1 MAGRL
6 NDKLAELVGAE
17 NVSDIRNE
25 RGEVCQDSNITVS
38 ITYIFLQ
45 LIGEEGLPV
54 VEISE
59 IVDPT
64 DLRTSIS
71 RPTPVTVEPLIP
83 LASLSDEA
91 RTRLRVKRNQVLDLL
106 EDEEKQEEIS
116 RENREAEERETIT
129 RKKKE
134 EAVKDVRRLKEVREI
149 QKKMGRALL
158 LNVSKAREKE
168 RQEKEEQQLRD
179 EEAEKDRKRS
189 PAVTKK
195 SVAFAE
201 HTELIEVSEA
211 DVDSANVDWGD
222 VTPGRLM
229 QRKRPTLLSQAL
241 LDMHP
246 MKMNVVERQPAGQA
260 TISQSTEAV
269 DSDDDSDLELGSD
282 STDSEEE
289 PTLETDEV
297 DFETAQHQR
306 EVVLEYYTKR
316 NTIGRGAAQTMV
328 DTPHDIESN
337 VVRLRTI

>member
-1 MAGRL
+1 MPRFKHNRFNNL
-6 NDKLAELVGAE
+6 HFRQLVSE
-17 NVSDIRNE
+17 E
-25 RGEVCQDSNITVS
+25 R
-38 ITYIFLQ
+38 
-45 LIGEEGLPV
+45 LPV

-59 IVDPT
+59 LVDPT
-64 DLRTSIS
+64 DLRTSVS

-91 RTRLRVKRNQVLDLL
+91 RTRLQVKRNQVLDLL
-106 EDEEKQEEIS
+106 EDEEKQEEVS
-116 RENREAEERETIT
+116 RKHREAEEREAMT

-134 EAVKDVRRLKEVREI
+134 EKDVEGLKEVREI

-179 EEAEKDRKRS
+179 EEVEKDRKRS
-189 PAVTKK
+189 PAVKKK

-201 HTELIEVSEA
+201 HTEHIEVPEA

-260 TISQSTEAV
+260 ISGTISQSTEGV
-269 DSDDDSDLELGSD
+269 DSDDDSDIELGSD
-282 STDSEEE
+282 STESEEE
-289 PTLETDEV
+289 PTLETDVV
-297 DFETAQHQR
+297 DFDTAQHQR

-316 NTIGRGAAQTMV
+316 NTIRRGAAQTMV
-328 DTPHDIESN
+328 DIPHDIESN

>member
-1 MAGRL
+1 MPRFKHNRFHNL
-6 NDKLAELVGAE
+6 H
-17 NVSDIRNE
+17 
-25 RGEVCQDSNITVS
+25 
-38 ITYIFLQ
+38 FLQ
-45 LIGEEGLPV
+45 LISEEGLPI

-59 IVDPT
+59 LVDPT

-71 RPTPVTVEPLIP
+71 RPTPVSVEPLIP

-106 EDEEKQEEIS
+106 EDEEKQEKIS
-116 RENREAEERETIT
+116 RKHREAEERETTT

-134 EAVKDVRRLKEVREI
+134 EVVKDVERLKEVREI

-168 RQEKEEQQLRD
+168 RQEKEEQKLRD

-189 PAVTKK
+189 PAVKK
-195 SVAFAE
+195 KCVAFAE
-201 HTELIEVSEA
+201 HTELIEVPEA

-260 TISQSTEAV
+260 ISGTISQSTEGV

-282 STDSEEE
+282 STESEEE

-316 NTIGRGAAQTMV
+316 NNIGREAAQTMV

-337 VVRLRTI
+337 VVRFWTI

>member
-1 MAGRL
+1 MPRL
-6 NDKLAELVGAE
+6 KHNRFNNLH
-17 NVSDIRNE
+17 
-25 RGEVCQDSNITVS
+25 
-38 ITYIFLQ
+38 FLQ

-64 DLRTSIS
+64 DLRTNIS

-116 RENREAEERETIT
+116 RENQEAKEREAMT

-134 EAVKDVRRLKEVREI
+134 EVVKDVGRLKEVREI

-189 PAVTKK
+189 PAITKK
-195 SVAFAE
+195 CVAFAE
-201 HTELIEVSEA
+201 HTELIEVPEA

-246 MKMNVVERQPAGQA
+246 MKLNVVERQPTGQA
-260 TISQSTEAV
+260 ISGTISQSTEAV

-282 STDSEEE
+282 STESEEE

-316 NTIGRGAAQTMV
+316 NTVGRGAAQTMV